1 MFDETVDRQQMLSE
15 LRRRM
20 AVLGPGREKVG
31 AALQPEEPEPT
42 ESVVGSGRPPPAARS
57 GAGAAVSA
65 AAAALAAVP
74 LADGL
79 FAGDGRQFASSSPP
93 APLQSAPSVS
103 ASLLSPS
110 LSGSALSG
118 SVSDREGVGE
128 AAVGAVFA
136 VPEALATVLPQGG
149 LPRGGVVSL
158 AGGTGSTSLLL
169 SLLAAPEGTWSALVG
184 LPGVGLAAA
193 AEFGVDLDRTV
204 VIPDPGPD
212 VLQVLSVL
220 ADGVDLLV
228 VGAPTQ
234 GFTAPAR
241 LRVLTGRLR
250 QRGATLLVVGAWPG
264 ADLVLRTRVT
274 GWAGIADGHGRLRD
288 RSLEISVGGRR
299 AATSRRSVQVL
310 LQGDRERVRMHVD
323 PAMPVAV
330 PVDRPAIR
338 AVGT

>member
-42 ESVVGSGRPPPAARS
+42 ETVVGSGRPPLLPRPGP
-57 GAGAAVSA
+57 GAA
-65 AAAALAAVP
+65 AAAALAAAP
-74 LADGL
+74 LADDL
-79 FAGDGRQFASSSPP
+79 FPDDAGPIDPSSSRSGELRSAASSL
-93 APLQSAPSVS
+93 PLSVS
-103 ASLLSPS
+103 SS
-110 LSGSALSG
+110 LS
-118 SVSDREGVGE
+118 VSTGGE
-128 AAVGAVFA
+128 VRGEPASGAVFA
-136 VPEALATVLPQGG
+136 VPEPLAAVLPQGG

-204 VIPDPGPD
+204 LIPDPGPD

-228 VGAPTQ
+228 VGAPAQ
-234 GFTAPAR
+234 GFPAPAR

-299 AATSRRSVQVL
+299 AATTRRSVQVL
-310 LQGDRERVRMHVD
+310 LQGDRERVRMHAD
-323 PAMPVAV
+323 PSMPSAI

-338 AVGT
+338 AVGS